1 MLERDREHP
10 GKWLSFSDDCGGA
23 RGPPGAWSLVRWRRP
38 VRGVRNTKFGYR
50 CSKTGPNGK
59 IRGGLFSGGGKGER
73 RTSMGTWRE
82 VGIWTG
88 CTEAGCDQCAY
99 LEHGAW
105 SPPSSCWMI
114 PTHLLGVGALFWAWD
129 ACKGWAVFK
138 GPWMGSTRG
147 SEAGW
152 VVCLPWHFKLVVL
165 IPRCS

>member
-1 MLERDREHP
+1 M
-10 GKWLSFSDDCGGA
+10 
-23 RGPPGAWSLVRWRRP
+23 
-38 VRGVRNTKFGYR
+38 RGVRNTKFGYR